1 MNKVVKNHW
10 FQVFSVTISLLCVG
24 SLMSG
29 CSKNAPVEESK
40 EASAASSASAPT
52 AQPTGLVKNPVK
64 NSKVVD
70 VTQWMDQAS
79 TKTAAQIAQEE
90 KLAKEKKDAKEK
102 QLLDAKRLA
111 ESKPQNIKNEAS
123 SAVAT
128 APSPAPKTTETKP
141 AEPTPVAVSTPPP
154 PIASA
159 APAPAPKANATPE
172 RVVLKLVNNVQPK
185 FPISAAKAGVT
196 EGVVSARVHIET
208 DGKVSKVEI
217 LKANPTRTF
226 EKEVISA
233 VSQWKYAPVPTPQTA
248 VLEFSFKSEQ

>member
-1 MNKVVKNHW
+1 MRK
-10 FQVFSVTISLLCVG
+10 
-24 SLMSG
+24 
-29 CSKNAPVEESK
+29 
-40 EASAASSASAPT
+40 
-52 AQPTGLVKNPVK
+52 
-64 NSKVVD
+64 
-70 VTQWMDQAS
+70 
-79 TKTAAQIAQEE
+79 
-90 KLAKEKKDAKEK
+90 KKDAKEK

-111 ESKPQNIKNEAS
+111 ESKPQNLKNEAS
-123 SAVAT
+123 STVAA
-128 APSPAPKTTETKP
+128 APTPAPKTIETKP

-154 PIASA
+154 VASA

-248 VLEFSFKSEQ
+248 VLEFSFKNEQ